1 GRSRAANVFN
11 PPQINGPI
19 DTQWE
24 RRMKLFPEPFD
35 LDDIERA
42 LRDDNFLSLAH
53 FTIGREENWRIG
65 LDQVARLIPLFE
77 ENGRDY
83 TPVYAM
89 ASMLVRRSYQLPD
102 APKRLAEAT

>member
-1 GRSRAANVFN
+1 
-11 PPQINGPI
+11 
-19 DTQWE
+19 
-24 RRMKLFPEPFD
+24 MKLFPEPFD

-102 APKRLAEAT
+102 APKRLAEAPEKLRILSSRRASLVTSTEGGSK